1 MNYQKVRDH
10 CHHIG
15 KYRGAAH
22 NICKLKFKVPN
33 EIPVVFHNDWKYDY
47 HLIIKKLVN
56 EFKCQFESI
65 GENNEIYKS
74 FSFPIKNEI
83 RKFDKE
89 GNEPYHAK

>member
-33 EIPVVFHNDWKYDY
+33 EIPVVFHNGWKYDY

-74 FSFPIKNEI
+74 SSFPIKNEI